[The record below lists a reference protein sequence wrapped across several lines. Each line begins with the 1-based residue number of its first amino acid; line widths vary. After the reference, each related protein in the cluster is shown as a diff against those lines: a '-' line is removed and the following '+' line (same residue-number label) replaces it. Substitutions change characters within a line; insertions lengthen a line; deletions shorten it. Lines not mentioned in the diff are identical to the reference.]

1 MEGVGSRP
9 SRTSARYGQAPVL
22 KTGLVRKWK
31 KQWVTSQS
39 NNGNSNSN
47 GNSSASTLVL
57 CRWTPISANSGDNS
71 GKPEERPRRKF
82 RYTPIVVSEEKSNDA
97 NAKADHE
104 LKASNTD
111 QYVAR
116 ETSGCDDIFAD
127 ANIDNLFTKESQALN
142 NSQLASEHSKK
153 SSMAF
158 DFGFKNHD
166 DNHVSDGRGRTD
178 ASSTHG

>member
-1 MEGVGSRP
+1 MEGVGSRL
-9 SRTSARYGQAPVL
+9 SRTSARYSQAPVL

-31 KQWVTSQS
+31 KQWVTFRS
-39 NNGNSNSN
+39 NNGN
-47 GNSSASTLVL
+47 GKASTLVL

-82 RYTPIVVSEEKSNDA
+82 RYSPIVVSEEKNNGA

-104 LKASNTD
+104 LKASKTD

-116 ETSGCDDIFAD
+116 ETSGSDDIFAD
-127 ANIDNLFTKESQALN
+127 GNIDNLFTEESQALK
-142 NSQLASEHSKK
+142 LASEHSEK

-166 DNHVSDGRGRTD
+166 DNHVSDGRGRPV
-178 ASSTHG
+178 ASSPHG